1 MSRFDKRLRNLTL
14 GGLVTLLAITAVS
27 LYLSPFGYMLMTSV
41 KSPKQIVRNT
51 ILPIT
56 QEVYDYQGEELPGYR
71 VTAGQE
77 YPVYLVPIDGKEQTL
92 ALVREA
98 NVDAPIN
105 IFIDPVTLQ
114 FVEWEGDV
122 MRLERAPL
130 LAIYTATNVTA
141 NPTYGVENS
150 KRYPIYL
157 AENDEGVVEE
167 WALIRPPQHTFINVQ
182 YPNDGVIEWMGDL
195 STLEQAQQIALYKF
209 KGNTD
214 PATGLVK
221 FKSYPLYTVT
231 LDDETQQEWA
241 LIQGQRHV
249 MLDISN
255 PDGGVFEWEGDLAS
269 LTLTE
274 ETYTHFAGLNREMG
288 LNSNEAYLVY
298 QVPANVVDGQEGV
311 QWALIRMGTGTEES
325 LFINTNEKE
334 ALVSTA
340 FDERFAPVMENAV
353 FLYQGKFNER
363 IYGLVSLGNY
373 PVYVMPTD
381 DGEQQWALVR
391 QGTGTN
397 ESIFVN
403 VSALTVNTTP
413 DQVQYIQAE
422 IDLAT
427 LRPDYEEGQGVYR
440 HNNVRLP
447 QWSVEKGEL
456 LPLYVAP
463 VEGHGEQWALVAAG
477 TPGRTPTYYISPSE
491 PEAGVFEYSDQWV
504 GSLDS
509 IDYLDPQWDNYEE
522 AWTRISFPRLL
533 LNTLVIALLGMTGT
547 LISCTIVA
555 YGFARFPI
563 PYKNTMF
570 LILIGTIILP
580 RQVTLVPTFAFFSKI
595 GWTGTWLPL
604 IVPHFFANA
613 YNVFL
618 LRQFFQ
624 TIPRELDEAAMIDG
638 AGPFRVLRSVV
649 LPQAYPALVAAGL
662 FHFVFAWN
670 DYFEPLIYLLGKEK
684 LRPISVGVQDFNFVY
699 GQEPHLIQ
707 SAALIAMVLP
717 LILFIISQRFFM
729 QGIVITG
736 VDK

>member
-1 MSRFDKRLRNLTL
+1 MSQFDRKLRNLTL
-14 GGLVTLLAITAVS
+14 GGLVTLLVITVVS
-27 LYLSPFGYMLMTSV
+27 LYLSPFAYMFMTSL

-51 ILPIT
+51 IFPLT
-56 QEVYDYQGEELPGYR
+56 QEVYEYQGEELPGYR

-77 YPVYLVPIDGKEQTL
+77 YPVYLVSIDGRERTL
-92 ALVREA
+92 ALVRVADVEKP
-98 NVDAPIN
+98 VN
-105 IFIDPVTLQ
+105 IFIDPVTLR

-122 MRLERAPL
+122 MLLERAPQ
-130 LAIYTATNVTA
+130 LALYTADNITA

-157 AENDEGVVEE
+157 AQTDEGVEQ
-167 WALIRPPQHTFINVQ
+167 WALIRPPQHTFINVR
-182 YPNDGVIEWMGDL
+182 YPNDGVIEWTGDV
-195 STLEQAQQIALYKF
+195 STLERAQQIALYKF

-214 PATGLVK
+214 PTTGLVK

-231 LDDETQQEWA
+231 LDNDTQQEWA
-241 LIQGQRHV
+241 LIQGPRHV
-249 MLDISN
+249 MVDISN
-255 PDGGVFEWEGDLAS
+255 PDAGVFEWEGNLDG

-274 ETYTHFAGLNREMG
+274 ETYTHFSGLNREKG
-288 LNSNEAYLVY
+288 LNGNEAYPIY
-298 QVPANVVDGQEGV
+298 EIPAELADDEQEGV
-311 QWALIRMGTGTEES
+311 QWALIRLGTGTDES
-325 LFINTNEKE
+325 LFVNTNDRE
-334 ALVSTA
+334 ALVSTVM
-340 FDERFAPVMENAV
+340 DERFAPVLEEAV

-373 PVYVMPTD
+373 PVYTIPTE
-381 DGEQQWALVR
+381 DGEQRWALVR
-391 QGTGTN
+391 QGTGTD

-403 VSALTVNTTP
+403 ISALDVNTTA
-413 DQVQYIQAE
+413 DEVEYIQMVA
-422 IDLAT
+422 DFST
-427 LRPDYEEGQGVYR
+427 LQPLFEEGQGVYR
-440 HNNVRLP
+440 HNTARLP
-447 QWSVEKGEL
+447 QWSVERGEL
-456 LPLYVAP
+456 LLLYYAP
-463 VEGHGEQWALVAAG
+463 EEGRGEQWALVAAG
-477 TPGRTPTYYISPSE
+477 TPGRTPTYYISPSD
-491 PEAGVFEYSDQWV
+491 PEAGIFEYSDRWV
-504 GSLDS
+504 GTLKS
-509 IDYLDPQWDNYEE
+509 IDYFDPQWDNYQT
-522 AWTRISFPRLL
+522 AWTRIKFPRLL
-533 LNTLVIALLGMTGT
+533 FNTLVIALLGMTGT
-547 LISCTIVA
+547 LVSCTLVA

-563 PYKNTMF
+563 PYKNVMF
-570 LILIGTIILP
+570 LVLIGTIILP

-670 DYFEPLIYLLGKEK
+670 DYFEPLIYLLGKEE